1 MLKFNNLKAITSSSV
16 LAVLVAGAWTTQTVD
31 SIALANQKVT
41 AELMLSVDISGSI
54 DSYEYNL
61 QMDGYAEAFR
71 DQNVINAIQ
80 VMPNGLAVN
89 LQFWASKPAPDI
101 GWRVLKT
108 KQDVL
113 AFADEL
119 DNQPRPHPKSN
130 SIWNSK
136 IGTSTNIT
144 GAITAA
150 TDLIINNQYEGDIQ
164 VIDISGDGIS
174 NRRQY
179 TGSEDQ
185 SNYQSCKSSG
195 NFSCI
200 QLKDAS
206 DAAVKQG
213 IVINGLP
220 IDSSSNQYI
229 AAQYQSHIAGGN
241 GSFVEVANG
250 FEDFTRAATQ
260 KIRREIGGEIGI
272 AFGD

>member
-1 MLKFNNLKAITSSSV
+1 MVKFNSCKAITSGSV

-41 AELMLSVDISGSI
+41 TELMLSVDISGSI
-54 DSYEYNL
+54 DSYEYDL
-61 QMDGYAEAFR
+61 QMNGYAEAFR
-71 DQNVINAIQ
+71 DQNVINAVE
-80 VMPNGLAVN
+80 VMPDGLAVN
-89 LQFWASKPAPDI
+89 LQFWASQPAPDI

-113 AFADEL
+113 NFANEL
-119 DNQPRPHPKSN
+119 DNQPRPGANSN
-130 SIWNSK
+130 SIWNSE

-144 GAITAA
+144 GAITSA
-150 TDLIINNQYEGDIQ
+150 TDLIINNQYDGAIQ

-179 TGSEDQ
+179 TGSGHK
-185 SNYQSCKSSG
+185 SNYKSCKSSG
-195 NFSCI
+195 NFTCT

-220 IDSSSNQYI
+220 IDPSSNQYI
-229 AAQYQSHIAGGN
+229 AAQYQSHIVGGN
-241 GSFVEVANG
+241 GAFMEVSNG

-260 KIRREIGGEIGI
+260 KIRREIGPA